1 LRDFNLQAVLPNS
14 LDLSNFPTKRKEM
27 KFLPTLALAFVFQ
40 FAALSQTIQTAY
52 KAQVNSL
59 IEKAEVKKAFSYI
72 EGIDAETIRDMIT
85 LTEIPAPTFLEANK
99 AKVYADLLRAAGADS
114 VWVDEVG
121 NVIALRKGKAKGGKI
136 IVDAHLDTVF
146 PLETDVT
153 VKQRGDTLFAPG
165 ITDANRSLS
174 LVVALVK
181 TLHANSIRTDKD
193 VWFTGTVGEEGL
205 GDLKGMKHL
214 FRDGGKGID
223 AFIAIDGGGL
233 EDIVNGGIGSLRY
246 RVTFKGPGG
255 HSYGAFG
262 IGNPH
267 NALAQS
273 VAAFVPKADAFTK
286 EGPKTTYSISI
297 LGGGT
302 SINSIPFESWM
313 LVDMRSES
321 QEKLQG
327 INKLF
332 LESVEE
338 GLKKENGIIRAGN
351 PLTVAVEK
359 VGDRPSG
366 IASPDSPLI
375 QQVMAV
381 ADFMTGGK
389 APELNSGSTNSNIPL
404 SMGIPAVTIGRGG
417 EGGGAHSLDEWFVN
431 KDGYKAAQQA
441 LLIILMQAGYK

>member
-1 LRDFNLQAVLPNS
+1 MR
-14 LDLSNFPTKRKEM
+14 
-27 KFLPTLALAFVFQ
+27 FLLTLALAFLFQ
-40 FAALSQTIQTAY
+40 FAALPQSIQPTY
-52 KAQVNSL
+52 KAQVSAL
-59 IEKAEVKKAFSYI
+59 SQKPEIRKAFSYI
-72 EGIDAETIRDMIT
+72 ETIDSETIRDMIM

-99 AKVYADLLRAAGADS
+99 AKVYADMLRAAGADS
-114 VWVDEVG
+114 VWMDEVG
-121 NVIALRKGKAKGGKI
+121 NVIALRKGKSKGGKI

-153 VKQRGDTLFAPG
+153 VKQRGDTLLAPG

-181 TLHANSIRTDKD
+181 TLHTNNIRTDKD
-193 VWFTGTVGEEGL
+193 IWFTGTVGEEGL

-246 RVTFKGPGG
+246 KITFHGPGG

-267 NALAQS
+267 NALAQA
-273 VAAFVPKADAFTK
+273 VAAFIPKADAFTK
-286 EGPKTTYSISI
+286 EGPKTTYSVSV

-302 SINSIPFESWM
+302 SVNSIPFESWM

-321 QEKLQG
+321 QERLQG
-327 INKLF
+327 INRLF

-338 GLKKENGIIRAGN
+338 GLRKENSIVRSGN
-351 PLTVAVEK
+351 PLTVSIDK

-366 IASPDSPLI
+366 LASPDSPLI
-375 QQVMAV
+375 QQVMAA

-389 APELNSGSTNSNIPL
+389 KPELNAASTNSNVPL

-431 KDGYKAAQQA
+431 REGYKAAQQA
-441 LLIILMQAGYK
+441 LLILLMQAGYK